1 MNHDE
6 IYEFL
11 ATQHRDFW
19 KNLSDE
25 EKEYVASTSGS
36 VSYKAGQNIHS
47 SGNRCAGVLFI
58 EKGYLRIYIM
68 SEDGKEVTL

>member
-19 KNLSDE
+19 QNLSDE

-58 EKGYLRIYIM
+58 EQGLRLLSDKGLISFICPH
-68 SEDGKEVTL
+68 

>member
-19 KNLSDE
+19 QNLSDE

-36 VSYKAGQNIHS
+36 VSYKA
-47 SGNRCAGVLFI
+47 
-58 EKGYLRIYIM
+58 
-68 SEDGKEVTL
+68 

>member
-19 KNLSDE
+19 QNLSDE

-36 VSYKAGQNIHS
+36 VSTSGTEYSQLGQQVL
-47 SGNRCAGVLFI
+47 RCFVYR
-58 EKGYLRIYIM
+58 KGLSANLYN
-68 SEDGKEVTL
+68 E